1 MGSWIDQDKAIQGFH
16 DQNMAGQ
23 GTGSSLAGQHDVTA
37 AERADLN
44 SDRST
49 YQYNIAR
56 LLQEHG
62 GSRTATPEMNDAFRI
77 GQASHWA
84 HFKPEDKEAYLQ
96 AAQQKSLGD
105 VNDPQARMKAMS
117 FISQDVPGQAGS
129 KNGVDFEG
137 GVDKSTCAGASIVG
151 AAFLA
156 EGPDGLKAVMKA
168 IEKQDPQGLH
178 TGAKNSPEYKAL
190 KEKIAKDPQSLTVH
204 DIQLLQQTT
213 YHVLESKQARGM
225 GLSQN
230 DEKPSGIKDSEMD
243 DFMKKSPELATM
255 FKKNGMEIQFID
267 NDGNVDPNHIGDE
280 QKETSAEHYVVRMT
294 GKDGKQAIY
303 DPNARRGGQIIDFDD
318 GVKAYNG
325 VTKDTIGDDVK
336 PYLNR

>member
-1 MGSWIDQDKAIQGFH
+1 MGSWIDQDKAIEGFH

-23 GTGSSLAGQHDVTA
+23 GTGSSLAGQHAVTQP
-37 AERADLN
+37 ERDDLN
-44 SDRST
+44 HDRST

-56 LLQEHG
+56 ILQANG
-62 GSRTATPEMNDAFRI
+62 GTRTASTEMVDAFRI
-77 GQASHWA
+77 GQASHPA

-96 AAQQKSLGD
+96 AAQKAPLGD
-105 VNDPQARMKAMS
+105 VNDPAARMKAMS
-117 FISQDVPGQAGS
+117 FISQDVAGQAGD
-129 KNGVDFEG
+129 KDMDG

-156 EGPDGLKAVMKA
+156 EGPEGLKAVMKA

-190 KEKIAKDPQSLTVH
+190 KEKLAKDPQSLTVS

-225 GLSQN
+225 GLGQN

-243 DFMKKSPELATM
+243 DFMKKSPELASM

-267 NDGNVDPNHIGDE
+267 NDGNIDPNHIGDPE
-280 QKETSAEHYVVRMT
+280 KETAAEHYVVRMT

-325 VTKDTIGDDVK
+325 ATKDTIGDDVK